1 MSGDLNQTR
10 ISTMDQ
16 KVKQII
22 EDNRGKKIAI
32 LTGAMHREHFVPFI
46 RENIKDIDFFA
57 EIVN

>member
-1 MSGDLNQTR
+1 
-10 ISTMDQ
+10 MDQ